1 MLGACYFAITKSSL
15 TNLAPSPIYFYTS
28 SLPDTLIKQQS
39 VWCATALAKRV
50 FPVPGGPYSNIPF
63 GYEIPNASN
72 ISGCFIGS
80 SITSLTFININYSH
94 IILF

>member
-39 VWCATALAKRV
+39 VWWATALANRV
-50 FPVPGGPYSNIPF
+50 LPVPGGP
-63 GYEIPNASN
+63 
-72 ISGCFIGS
+72 
-80 SITSLTFININYSH
+80 
-94 IILF
+94 